1 MNGFERKAP
10 HRKEKTMNGRIKPM
24 GLLRFLVVVSA
35 SLLMIS
41 CGPKAQQPLSQLD
54 TPEHHTF
61 TGIRLLN
68 QEKFVDAGR
77 EFELALRLDP
87 GYAKAHVGIG
97 LVRAYQKDFTGG
109 LDALKQAEK
118 HVRTDEE
125 KVFVRVGYIR
135 VNTMSNAA
143 CLRIGVECKPDD
155 AWLKYSK
162 DAFDEAV
169 KIDPKAAAPHYYMGE
184 AYLTALDLDQSG
196 RMFSRVLS
204 LNGEYVKEADG
215 RWKLVQKIQRAMP
228 GTVTGKKIALVEQLN
243 RGDVAALFME
253 ELKVDVLY
261 ERKTPKTFDTAF
273 KDPEK
278 AKTTI
283 AGRTSAA
290 DIGNHP
296 LRADIEGIVRIGM
309 RGLEVYPDGNFRPD
323 EMVNRATYAMM
334 IEDILIKISGDNA
347 LATRFIGSTS
357 PFPDL
362 RADLPYFNA
371 VMVVNTRGLMEAKNM
386 ISGAFMPL
394 EPVGGADALLVIRK
408 MREELRF

>member
-1 MNGFERKAP
+1 
-10 HRKEKTMNGRIKPM
+10 MNGRIKPM

-97 LVRAYQKDFTGG
+97 LVKAYQKDFTGG

-135 VNTMSNAA
+135 VNTLSNSA
-143 CLRIGVECKPDD
+143 CLRIGIECKPDD

-371 VMVVNTRGLMEAKNM
+371 VMVVNTRGLMEAKDM

-394 EPVGGADALLVIRK
+394 QPVGGADALLVIRK